1 MKNVIIFKARFQYY
15 GRLCLTLLALLMGSS
30 NPTLALELLDQVA
43 AIVDDDV
50 VMDSEL
56 EERIS
61 QIKAQIRSQGRPLPP
76 DSEMRQQI
84 LNQMIVENLQLQM
97 ARRAGVRISD
107 AQLNEA
113 MTRVAAQNNLG
124 LDEFREMLKQQGISY
139 TATREQIRNEMIIQ
153 QVQAGNINNRVEIT
167 QQEVDN
173 FLQSTEGKARTA
185 PQYRISH
192 LLLSID
198 TVSMQSDEAAR
209 LGELERARG
218 QIESGTPLLEW
229 LAQYRKN
236 GGREIQGGDLGW
248 RKDSEL
254 PAVFAEFV
262 PSLQPGQVAGPIRSA
277 AGMHLVQLV
286 DRRGGAEIIDQT
298 LARHILVKP
307 SEIRTEEQSEQLLQD
322 LRRRALAGDDFAD
335 LARQYSEDYGSAQEG
350 GELGWSRPGQF
361 VPEFEKTMNSLDIG
375 QISQPFRSQ
384 FGWHILQVEQRR
396 KYDISEENSREQAR
410 RYLYQRKFQDELD
423 AWLQKIR
430 DEAYVD
436 IKNV

>member
-1 MKNVIIFKARFQYY
+1 MKNVITFKTHWQQCC
-15 GRLCLTLLALLMGSS
+15 RLCLFVSALFFTASNTSLAV
-30 NPTLALELLDQVA
+30 ELLDQVA

-50 VMDSEL
+50 VMESEL
-56 EERIS
+56 DERVD
-61 QIKAQIRSQGRPLPP
+61 QIRSQLSSQGRPLPP
-76 DSEMRQQI
+76 EAEMRQQI

-107 AQLNEA
+107 AQLNDA

-124 LDEFREMLKQQGISY
+124 LDDFRAMLKQQGISY
-139 TATREQIRNEMIIQ
+139 TATREQVRNEMIIQ

-167 QQEVDN
+167 DQEIDN
-173 FLQSTEGKARTA
+173 FLKSTEGKTRTA
-185 PQYRISH
+185 AQYHIAH
-192 LLLSID
+192 LLLGID
-198 TVSMQSDEAAR
+198 AVNMQADEAPQR
-209 LGELERARG
+209 GEFERARRE
-218 QIESGTPLLEW
+218 IESGTPLLAW
-229 LAQYRKN
+229 LEQYRQG

-248 RKDSEL
+248 RKESDL

-262 PSLQPGQVAGPIRSA
+262 PSLEPGQVAGPIRSG
-277 AGMHLVQLV
+277 AGMHLVQLIE
-286 DRRGGAEIIDQT
+286 RRGGPQIIDQT

-307 SEIRTEEQSEQLLQD
+307 SEIRTDEQSQQLLED
-322 LRRRALAGDDFAD
+322 LRRQVLAGEDFAD

-361 VPEFEKTMNSLDIG
+361 VPEFEETMDSLAIG
-375 QISQPFRSQ
+375 EVSQPFRSQ
-384 FGWHILQVEQRR
+384 FGWHILQVEERR
-396 KYDISEENSREQAR
+396 KYDISAENSREQAR

>member
-1 MKNVIIFKARFQYY
+1 MKNVITFKAFFLYY
-15 GRLCLTLLALLMGSS
+15 SKQCLVLLTLLLASSHSALAAEM
-30 NPTLALELLDQVA
+30 LDQVA

-50 VMDSEL
+50 VMESEL
-56 EERIS
+56 LDRINQIQL
-61 QIKAQIRSQGRPLPP
+61 QIKSQGRPLPP
-76 DSEMRQQI
+76 DNEMRQQI

-107 AQLNEA
+107 AQLNQA

-167 QQEVDN
+167 DQEVDN
-173 FLQSTEGKARTA
+173 FLKSTEGQQQTA

-198 TVSMQSDEAAR
+198 TVAMQSDEEPQ
-209 LGELERARG
+209 LEEFERARE
-218 QIESGTPLLEW
+218 QIEAGTPLLEW
-229 LAQYRKN
+229 LEQYRKS

-248 RKDSEL
+248 RKDGEL

-262 PSLQPGQVAGPIRSA
+262 PSLAVGQVAGPIRSA
-277 AGMHLVQLV
+277 AGMHLVQLM
-286 DRRGGAEIIDQT
+286 DRRGGPQIIDQT

-307 SEIRTEEQSEQLLQD
+307 SEIRTDEQCQQLLLD
-322 LRRRALAGDDFAD
+322 LRRQVLAGEDFDD
-335 LARQYSEDYGSAQEG
+335 LARQYSEDFGSAQEG

-361 VPEFEKTMNSLDIG
+361 VPAFEETMNGLAIG
-375 QISQPFRSQ
+375 EISQPFESQ
-384 FGWHILQVEQRR
+384 FGWHILQVEERR
-396 KYDISEENSREQAR
+396 KYDISQENAREQAR
-410 RYLYQRKFQDELD
+410 RYLYQRKFDDELD

>member
-1 MKNVIIFKARFQYY
+1 MKNVTIFKTQIRFH
-15 GRLCLTLLALLMGSS
+15 GRLWLATLALLLGGS
-30 NPTLALELLDQVA
+30 NTALGLELLDQVA

-50 VMDSEL
+50 VMESEL
-56 EERIS
+56 EQRIN
-61 QIKAQIRSQGRPLPP
+61 QVKAQISSQDRPLPP
-76 DSEMRQQI
+76 ADEMRRQI

-107 AQLNEA
+107 AQLNDA
-113 MTRVAAQNNLG
+113 MTRVAAQNNLN
-124 LDEFREMLKQQGISY
+124 LEEFRAMLKQQGISY

-167 QQEVDN
+167 DQEVDN
-173 FLQSTEGKARTA
+173 FLQSKEGKTRTA

-192 LLLSID
+192 LLLSMDDIG
-198 TVSMQSDEAAR
+198 MASDEVPQR
-209 LGELERARG
+209 REFERARQ
-218 QIESGTPLLEW
+218 QIEAGTPLLEW
-229 LAQYRKN
+229 LAQYRRD

-248 RKDSEL
+248 RKESDL

-262 PSLQPGQVAGPIRSA
+262 PSLEPGQVAGPIRSG

-286 DRRGGAEIIDQT
+286 DRRGGPQIIDQT

-307 SEIRTEEQSEQLLQD
+307 SEIRTEQQSEQLLQD
-322 LRRRALAGDDFAD
+322 LRLQVLSGEDFAD

-361 VPEFEKTMNSLDIG
+361 VPEFEKTMNNLDIG
-375 QISQPFRSQ
+375 EVSQPFRSQ

-396 KYDISEENSREQAR
+396 KYDISAENDREQAR

-436 IKNV
+436 IKNA

>member
-1 MKNVIIFKARFQYY
+1 MITFKAFFLYY
-15 GRLCLTLLALLMGSS
+15 SRQCLVLLSLLLASTHS
-30 NPTLALELLDQVA
+30 ALAAEMLDQVA

-50 VMDSEL
+50 VMESEL
-56 EERIS
+56 QERIS
-61 QIKAQIRSQGRPLPP
+61 QIQSQIGSQGRPLPP
-76 DSEMRQQI
+76 ANEMRQQI

-107 AQLNEA
+107 AQLNQA

-139 TATREQIRNEMIIQ
+139 TATREQVRNEIIIQ

-167 QQEVDN
+167 DQEVDN
-173 FLQSTEGKARTA
+173 FLKSTEGQRQTA

-198 TVSMQSDEAAR
+198 TVAMQSDQGPQLQEFELAR
-209 LGELERARG
+209 E
-218 QIESGTPLLEW
+218 QIEAGTPLLEW
-229 LAQYRKN
+229 LEQYRKS

-248 RKDSEL
+248 RKESEL

-262 PSLQPGQVAGPIRSA
+262 PSLVVGQVAGPIRSA
-277 AGMHLVQLV
+277 AGMHLVQLM
-286 DRRGGAEIIDQT
+286 DQRGGAQIIDQT

-307 SEIRTEEQSEQLLQD
+307 SEIRTNEQCQQLLLD
-322 LRRRALAGDDFAD
+322 LRRQVLAGEDFDD
-335 LARQYSEDYGSAQEG
+335 LARQYSEDFGSAQEG

-361 VPEFEKTMNSLDIG
+361 VPEFEETMNGLAIG
-375 QISQPFRSQ
+375 EISQPFESQ
-384 FGWHILQVEQRR
+384 FGWHILQVEERR
-396 KYDISEENSREQAR
+396 KYDISQENAREQAR
-410 RYLYQRKFQDELD
+410 RYLYQRKFDDELD